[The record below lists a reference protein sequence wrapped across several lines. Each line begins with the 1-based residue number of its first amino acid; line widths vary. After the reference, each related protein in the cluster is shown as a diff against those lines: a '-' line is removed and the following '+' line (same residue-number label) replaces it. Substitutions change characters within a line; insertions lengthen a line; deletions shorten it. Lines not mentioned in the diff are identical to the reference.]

1 MTSAAGSVAH
11 LESQADSLEDL
22 KTFSIKLIGRSQAY
36 PYDLHYSVLFLHM
49 HFIGWE
55 DMNGHWYNVVTQDFF
70 CTARN
75 FVTTLT
81 SSSALLSEKMVP

>member
-1 MTSAAGSVAH
+1 MTSAAGSLAH

-22 KTFSIKLIGRSQAY
+22 KTFSIKLIGRSQTC
-36 PYDLHYSVLFLHM
+36 PYDLHYSVLFLDM

-70 CTARN
+70 
-75 FVTTLT
+75 VLQETL
-81 SSSALLSEKMVP
+81 